1 MVKVWELVQGKRW
14 RKQAAS
20 YDLVVVDAPAT
31 GHALAMLQSPSTFAA
46 IARVG
51 PIAGQAERVGELLR
65 DPASSCYLA
74 VAQGTEMAVTET
86 LELQQGL
93 RRVIGRGL
101 HAVVVNGTLP
111 QRSIARS
118 SSRSR
123 RSTAAI
129 R

>member
-1 MVKVWELVQGKRW
+1 MFPSIVPGIRCRAE
-14 RKQAAS
+14 
-20 YDLVVVDAPAT
+20 
-31 GHALAMLQSPSTFAA
+31 SP
-46 IARVG
+46 
-51 PIAGQAERVGELLR
+51 GQAERVGELLR

-111 QRSIARS
+111 QRFNREEAP